1 MDNKPHSTSRRGFF
15 TGAAAV
21 SAAAVG
27 AAVLPQRQAETESA
41 SAQTGQKKKGY
52 QLSEHVKRYYQ
63 TTQV

>member
-1 MDNKPHSTSRRGFF
+1 MDNKPLSNSRRGFF

-27 AAVLPQRQAETESA
+27 AALLPQSAAEAEPANTQISPN
-41 SAQTGQKKKGY
+41 KKGY
-52 QLSEHVKRYYQ
+52 QLSEHVKRYYR